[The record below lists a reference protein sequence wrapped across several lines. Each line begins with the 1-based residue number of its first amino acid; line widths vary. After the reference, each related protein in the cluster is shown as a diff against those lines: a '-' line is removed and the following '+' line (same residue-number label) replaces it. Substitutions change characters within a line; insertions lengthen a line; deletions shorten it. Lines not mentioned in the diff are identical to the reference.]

1 MKESVID
8 VLMYIFSSYTERD
21 DSLPEDRESI
31 DADLLDAGFEPHE
44 IDKAFDWLDGLA
56 MADNLPA
63 LMQSSQSLRLYSDI
77 EKQRL
82 DTKLQGFLLFLEQS
96 GVLTPE
102 LREMVINRIMALDGE
117 SVIDMDEFRWVV
129 MMVLFNN
136 ASDQDENTLMH
147 YEDIVFDDD
156 QPALFH

>member
-21 DSLPEDRESI
+21 DALPEDRDSI
-31 DADLLDAGFEPHE
+31 DADLLDAGFDPLE

-56 MADNLPA
+56 MAENLPE
-63 LMQSSQSLRLYSDI
+63 LMQSSQAIRIYSSH

-82 DTKLQGFLLFLEQS
+82 DANLQGFLLFLEQS

-102 LREMVINRIMALDGE
+102 LREMVINRIMALDNEGI
-117 SVIDMDEFRWVV
+117 IDIDEFRWVV

-136 ASDQDENTLMH
+136 SVDQDESTLMY
-147 YEDIVFDDD
+147 YEDIVFDD

>member
-8 VLMYIFSSYTERD
+8 VLMYIFSSYTERED
-21 DSLPEDRESI
+21 TLPEDRESI
-31 DADLLDAGFEPHE
+31 DADLIDAGFEPHE

-63 LMQSSQSLRLYSDI
+63 LMQSSHSIRIYSTQ

-82 DTKLQGFLLFLEQS
+82 DARLQGFILFLEQA

-102 LREMVINRIMALDGE
+102 LREMVINRIMALDNSGI
-117 SVIDMDEFRWVV
+117 IDIDEFRWVV

-136 ASDQDENTLMH
+136 AVDQDENTLMH
-147 YEDIVFDDD
+147 YEDIVFDD

>member
-21 DSLPEDRESI
+21 DTLPEDRDSI

-56 MADNLPA
+56 MADNLPE
-63 LMQSSQSLRLYSDI
+63 LMQSSHAIRIYSDS

-82 DTKLQGFLLFLEQS
+82 DANLQGFLLFLEQS

-102 LREMVINRIMALDGE
+102 LREMVINRIMALDSDG
-117 SVIDMDEFRWVV
+117 VIDIDEFRWVV

-136 ASDQDENTLMH
+136 AVDQDENTLMH
-147 YEDIVFDDD
+147 YEDIVFDD